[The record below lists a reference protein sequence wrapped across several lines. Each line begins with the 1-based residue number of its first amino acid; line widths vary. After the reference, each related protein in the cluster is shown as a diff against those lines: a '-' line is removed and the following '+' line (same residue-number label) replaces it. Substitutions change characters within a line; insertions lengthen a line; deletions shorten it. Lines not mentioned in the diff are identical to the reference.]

1 MVAPVP
7 LEGLASTKER
17 PMQNGRA
24 PVEPADAAGSKAVE
38 RVAAIVM
45 TLAEEARPMGIAEV
59 SEAASLPQATVHRLL
74 NALVNPGWVEK
85 DPSTGRYRLG
95 HGLLG
100 PSVATLSHSPL
111 VENGQSIVNRAAEM
125 GGHGANSVLSVL
137 VGRTVV
143 YLARSSQ
150 EQERGTLLPGF
161 SRPAHASASGK
172 VLLAF
177 MEPEARRRLYRG
189 QRQLRQ
195 FTPKTIPD
203 VESLEAQ
210 LAGVRENGYAVEKG
224 EYREYII
231 NIAVPVHGA
240 DGKVVAA
247 LTCGGRPEIMSPEH
261 TVFVREELT
270 HLAEDLSSLA
280 GFRD

>member
-1 MVAPVP
+1 
-7 LEGLASTKER
+7 
-17 PMQNGRA
+17 MQDGRTSA
-24 PVEPADAAGSKAVE
+24 ETADATGSKAVE

-74 NALVNPGWVEK
+74 NALVAPGWVEK
-85 DPSTGRYRLG
+85 EPSTGRYRLG

-100 PSVATLSHSPL
+100 PAVATLSHSPL
-111 VENGQSIVNRAAEM
+111 VENAQAIVNRAAEI

-143 YLARSSQ
+143 YLARSSL
-150 EQERGTLLPGF
+150 ESERGTLLPGF

-177 MEPEARRRLYRG
+177 MDPDARRRLYRG

-195 FTPKTIPD
+195 FTPKTVAD

-210 LAGVRENGYAVEKG
+210 LINIRENGYALEKG

-247 LTCGGRPEIMSPEH
+247 LTCGGRPEIMTSEH
-261 TVFVREELT
+261 MAFVREEIT
-270 HLAEDLSSLA
+270 HLAEDLSSIA